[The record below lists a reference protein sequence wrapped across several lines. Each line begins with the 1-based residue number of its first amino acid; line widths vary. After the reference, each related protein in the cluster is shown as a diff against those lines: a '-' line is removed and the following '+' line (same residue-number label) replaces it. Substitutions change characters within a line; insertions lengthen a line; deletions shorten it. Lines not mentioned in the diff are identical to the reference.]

1 MWLFYTMNKTLF
13 ERLLDYYQISQEE
26 YERIT
31 SEVSLTTFSSGHQF
45 DEIDKAVN
53 LVNDVLKS
61 DGKIL
66 VYGDYDADGI
76 MGTSILVK
84 MFEYLGKEVDYYIP
98 NRYNDGY
105 GLNVEHA
112 KEYIEEKY
120 DLIITVDNG
129 ITAFEPIE
137 LLHNAGIKVLILDH
151 HQNQDTVPLADAICH
166 PIYSHFGETP
176 SSGAFTAFMF
186 SIALLGRIDKY
197 LSVLASISLVSD
209 MMPLL
214 DYNRS
219 LLRAVI
225 ASYKHDEFLAVDLL
239 GDKETFNE
247 QLIGMK
253 IAPRIN
259 AIGRLCDDTSINE
272 IVKYFVSDDKDF
284 ILNYHS
290 YILEMNTA
298 RKELSKFDID
308 KSNFTGEEKAIV
320 FIGDFKEGIIG
331 LAANSIMSTYHI
343 PVVVFTE
350 TSDGSLKGSAR
361 APEGFDIVE
370 AFSMLDDILLT
381 HGGHAMAGGCSIKK
395 EDFDEFKRRFIKI
408 AETKPL
414 KKVEHA
420 FIDLGI
426 SELTFDN
433 YDLIQSFSPFG
444 ESWPAPLFK
453 LKHIKVSSLMYSRD
467 HKHVITNIG
476 NRQKLVY
483 FNYPKDKLEGENFI
497 DVTGYISKKSFQG
510 YIYLEFSV
518 KEMFPAK

>member
-1 MWLFYTMNKTLF
+1 MNKSLL
-13 ERLLDYYQISQEE
+13 ERLLDYYQISEEE
-26 YERIT
+26 YQKIT
-31 SEVSLTTFSSGHQF
+31 SPVSLSTFSSGHQF
-45 DEIDKAVN
+45 DNIDKAVN
-53 LVNDVLKS
+53 LVKDVLKK

-84 MFEYLGKEVDYYIP
+84 SFQYLNKKVDYYIP

-112 KEYIEEKY
+112 REYIKDKY

-129 ITAFEPIE
+129 ITAFEAIE
-137 LLHNAGIKVLILDH
+137 LLHNSGIKVLILDH
-151 HQNQDTVPLADAICH
+151 HQNQEEVPVADAICH
-166 PIYSHFGETP
+166 PIYSHFGNVS
-176 SSGAFTAFMF
+176 SSGAFTAFIF
-186 SIALLGRIDKY
+186 SISLLGRVDKY
-197 LSVLASISLVSD
+197 LSILASISLISD

-214 DYNRS
+214 EYNRS

-225 ASYKHDEFLAVDLL
+225 EVYKQGEFLAVDLL
-239 GDKETFNE
+239 GDNEPFSE

-259 AIGRLCDDTSINE
+259 AIGRLCDDSSINE
-272 IVKYFVSDDKDF
+272 IVKYFVTDDREF
-284 ILNYHS
+284 VLNYFSH
-290 YILEMNTA
+290 ILEMNSA
-298 RKELSKFDID
+298 RKELSKFDAD
-308 KSNFTGEEKAIV
+308 KSLIIGDEKAIV
-320 FIGDFKEGIIG
+320 FIGDYKEGIIG
-331 LAANSIMSTYHI
+331 LAANSIMSAYYI

-350 TSDGSLKGSAR
+350 SSDGTLRGSAR
-361 APEGFDIVE
+361 APEGFDIIE
-370 AFSMLDDILLT
+370 AFASLEDILLT
-381 HGGHAMAGGCSIKK
+381 SGGHAMAGGCSIRK
-395 EDFDEFKRRFIKI
+395 EDFEEFKRRFIEI

-414 KKVEHA
+414 KKVEHV

-453 LKHIKVSSLMYSRD
+453 LKHIKVSSLTYSRD

-476 NRQKLVY
+476 NRQKLVF
-483 FNYPKDKLEGENFI
+483 FNYPKAELEASNFI
-497 DVTGYISKKSFQG
+497 DVTGYITKKSFQG
-510 YIYLEFSV
+510 YVYLEYTV
-518 KEMFPAK
+518 KEMFPSK